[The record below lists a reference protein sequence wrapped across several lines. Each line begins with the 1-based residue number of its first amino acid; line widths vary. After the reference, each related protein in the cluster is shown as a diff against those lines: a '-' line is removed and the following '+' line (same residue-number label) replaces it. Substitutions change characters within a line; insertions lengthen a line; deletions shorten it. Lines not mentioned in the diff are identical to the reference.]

1 LCHIPA
7 IPIAAF
13 LISIVTNP
21 SEMGASARAP
31 RQPGLEKLFKHPSVI
46 RSLGCRMLEEASE
59 LIGMQVYT
67 SQGTFLGNVGNLV
80 VDVDQSK
87 VQGLFIT
94 DTNPLLVEGSK
105 AVNVPYRWISAIGDV
120 VILRYFPK
128 RVALKKSP
136 AKPKTTPKE

>member
-1 LCHIPA
+1 
-7 IPIAAF
+7 
-13 LISIVTNP
+13 
-21 SEMGASARAP
+21 
-31 RQPGLEKLFKHPSVI
+31 
-46 RSLGCRMLEEASE
+46 MLEEASE

-128 RVALKKSP
+128 RVALKKSTP
-136 AKPKTTPKE
+136 AKPKTAPKE